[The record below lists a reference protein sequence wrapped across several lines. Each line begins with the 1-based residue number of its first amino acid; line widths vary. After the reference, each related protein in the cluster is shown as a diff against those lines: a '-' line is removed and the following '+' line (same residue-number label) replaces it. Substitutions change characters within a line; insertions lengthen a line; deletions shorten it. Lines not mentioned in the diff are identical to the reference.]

1 MNRQPTGELSFFARL
16 WMALAIFFRV
26 LFHREFARRIRPAL
40 ADPEEPASLV
50 QATSSPPQKLH
61 ASGLFLLSLLQREGR
76 LIDFLEEDVTSAAD
90 AELGAAARI
99 VHEGCRKVLN
109 QYLPLKPVL
118 GAPEGTTVTIP
129 QGFDANRIRLV
140 GNVAGSPPFSGSLKH
155 HGWVTNEVR
164 LPSVPDALDT
174 TVLAPAEVELS

>member
-1 MNRQPTGELSFFARL
+1 MDKSPDRELTFFARL

-26 LFHREFARRIRPAL
+26 LFQRDFAQRIRPVLGPSSEPKAL
-40 ADPEEPASLV
+40 SQSVDEH
-50 QATSSPPQKLH
+50 PQRLH

-76 LIDFLEEDVTSAAD
+76 LIDFLEEDIASASDAD
-90 AELGAAARI
+90 LGGAARI
-99 VHEGCRKVLN
+99 VHQGCRKVLN
-109 QYLPLKPVL
+109 LYLPLQPVL

-140 GNVAGSPPFSGSLKH
+140 GKVVGNPPFSGSLRH
-155 HGWVTNEVR
+155 HGWVTQDVR
-164 LPSVPDALDT
+164 LPSLPDALDL